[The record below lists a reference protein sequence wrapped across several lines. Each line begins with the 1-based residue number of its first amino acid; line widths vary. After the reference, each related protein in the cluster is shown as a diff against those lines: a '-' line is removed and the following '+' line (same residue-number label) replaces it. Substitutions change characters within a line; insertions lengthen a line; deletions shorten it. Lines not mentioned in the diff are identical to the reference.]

1 MFRLIYLGLLG
12 WLVYGCFV
20 NESVYMIT
28 MALLAALNVFALAV
42 LICGY
47 CAAWLLDAAFKG
59 EKLDGKD
66 FIDKALEENDRM
78 SGL

>member
-20 NESVYMIT
+20 NETVYMVT
-28 MALLAALNVFALAV
+28 VGLLAVFNVFALVA
-42 LICGY
+42 LGWGF
-47 CAAWLLDAAFKG
+47 AFAWAIDASFTG

-66 FIDKALEENDRM
+66 FIDRALEENDRM

>member
-20 NESVYMIT
+20 NESVYMAT
-28 MALLAALNVFALAV
+28 VGLLAALNVFALLV
-42 LICGY
+42 LMWGY
-47 CAAWLLDAAFKG
+47 SAAWAIDAAFVG

-66 FIDKALEENDRM
+66 FIDRALEENDRM